1 MSGKVRKMNSKNT
14 YLKKLKSF
22 LKTEIARVY
31 LTSDG
36 KQFFDE
42 YIAVIHESSLD
53 EQREKD
59 RRWNQMKTK
68 IAELVCQIIKE
79 KQWGIFFRNEPIQAL
94 PVQDN
99 TALYRINEVRD
110 DELLDAI
117 RDAIDERT
125 NERQNHQANVQQNQ
139 TDNELSSGTNQ
150 TLNNTEE

>member
-1 MSGKVRKMNSKNT
+1 MNSKNT

-79 KQWGIFFRNEPIQAL
+79 KQWGIFFKNEPIQTL
-94 PVQDN
+94 PTQDSMS
-99 TALYRINEVRD
+99 LYRINEVKD
-110 DELLDAI
+110 DELMDAI
-117 RDAIDERT
+117 QLAMEERM
-125 NERQNHQANVQQNQ
+125 NEWQNHQAEEEQNQ
-139 TDNELSSGTNQ
+139 TDKGLSTGTNQ
-150 TLNNTEE
+150 TLLDTD

>member
-79 KQWGIFFRNEPIQAL
+79 KQWGIFFKNEPMQAL
-94 PVQDN
+94 PIQNN
-99 TALYRINEVRD
+99 TSIYKINEVND
-110 DELLDAI
+110 DELMDAI
-117 RDAIDERT
+117 QQAMDERT
-125 NERQNHQANVQQNQ
+125 SEWQNHQANLKENQ
-139 TDNELSSGTNQ
+139 TDSELSSGTNQ